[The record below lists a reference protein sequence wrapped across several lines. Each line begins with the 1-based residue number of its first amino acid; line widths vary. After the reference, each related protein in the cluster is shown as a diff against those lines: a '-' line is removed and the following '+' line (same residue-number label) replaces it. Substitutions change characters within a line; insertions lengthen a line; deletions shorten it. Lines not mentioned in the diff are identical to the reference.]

1 MQAVILAAGEGKRV
15 RPLTRSRPKA
25 LIPVANAPILDYPI
39 RALLESGI
47 RDIIVVVGYRQ
58 EHVLRHL
65 NRMELP
71 VKVVIQQK
79 QLGTADALKCAGD
92 LIKEDFLVLPGD
104 NYIDGRSI
112 RRVAG
117 EVNAML
123 VKQHPYPSNFGVVTM
138 TDGNITGITEK
149 PEKTESF
156 TISTGISS
164 LTPDFLDYI
173 DSNDLTDAYNEMIRQ
188 GGTLR
193 AIPADDWQDAVYPWD
208 LLQMNRRLLETIPGK
223 IAGTVGRNAVI
234 NGLVQVGKGTTIGSQ
249 TVIQGPVI
257 IGEECEIGPHC
268 CIMPGTSI
276 HDRVRIEPF
285 TYVANSILMK
295 DVSAGSHSRI
305 EGAVIGEGS
314 ALGDHT
320 TILSSPTLLEIEK
333 ALMKVSFGAVIGDQV
348 TGGPFTVYEGAIVGN
363 NVRINGNI
371 RIKGL
376 SAAIDS
382 ALVI

>member
-15 RPLTRSRPKA
+15 RPLTRNRPKA

-65 NRMELP
+65 NRMDLP
-71 VKVVIQQK
+71 VKVVIQHK
-79 QLGTADALKCAGD
+79 QLGTADALKCAAE
-92 LIKEDFLVLPGD
+92 LINEDFLVLPGD
-104 NYIDGRSI
+104 NYIDGTSI

-123 VKQHPYPSNFGVVTM
+123 VKQHPYPSNFGVVSM
-138 TDGNITGITEK
+138 QDGSITGITEK

-156 TISTGISS
+156 TISTGIAS
-164 LTPDFLDYI
+164 LTPDFLDCI
-173 DSNDLTDAYNEMIRQ
+173 CSNDLTDAYNEMIRR

-193 AIPADDWQDAVYPWD
+193 AVPADDWQDAVYPWD
-208 LLQMNRRLLETIPGK
+208 LLQMNRRLLETIPGS
-223 IAGTVGRNAVI
+223 IAGTVGRDAVI
-234 NGLVQVGKGTTIGSQ
+234 SGLVRVGKGTTIGPH

-276 HDRVRIEPF
+276 NDRVVIEPF
-285 TYVANSILMK
+285 TVVSNSILMK
-295 DVSAGSHSRI
+295 DVTTGSHSRI
-305 EGAVIGEGS
+305 DGAVVGERSILGS
-314 ALGDHT
+314 HT
-320 TILSSPTLLEIEK
+320 TVLPSPTLLEIER
-333 ALMKVSFGAVIGDQV
+333 ALMKVNFGAVIGDQV

-371 RIKGL
+371 RVRGL
-376 SAAIDS
+376 SAAVDS

>member
-15 RPLTRSRPKA
+15 RPLTRNRPKA
-25 LIPVANAPILDYPI
+25 LIPVANAPILDYPVH
-39 RALLESGI
+39 ALLESGI

-71 VKVVIQQK
+71 VKVVIQHK
-79 QLGTADALKCAGD
+79 QLGTADALKCAAE
-92 LIKEDFLVLPGD
+92 LINEDFLVLPGD
-104 NYIDGRSI
+104 NYIDGTSI

-123 VKQHPYPSNFGVVTM
+123 VKQHPYPSNFGVVSM
-138 TDGNITGITEK
+138 QDGTITGITEK

-156 TISTGISS
+156 TISTGIAS

-173 DSNDLTDAYNEMIRQ
+173 CTNDLTDAYNEMIRQ

-193 AIPADDWQDAVYPWD
+193 AVPADDWQDAVYPWD
-208 LLQMNRRLLETIPGK
+208 LLHMNRRLLETIPGS
-223 IAGTVGRNAVI
+223 IAGTVGRDAVI
-234 NGLVQVGKGTTIGSQ
+234 GGLVRVEKGTTIGSH

-276 HDRVRIEPF
+276 GDRVVVEPF
-285 TYVANSILMK
+285 TVVSNSILMK
-295 DVSAGSHSRI
+295 DVTTGSHSRI
-305 EGAVIGEGS
+305 DGAVVGERSILGS
-314 ALGDHT
+314 HT
-320 TILSSPTLLEIEK
+320 TVLPSPTLLEIER
-333 ALMKVSFGAVIGDQV
+333 ALMKVNFGAVIGDQV
-348 TGGPFTVYEGAIVGN
+348 TAGPFTVFEGAIVGN
-363 NVRINGNI
+363 NVRINGNV
-371 RIKGL
+371 RVRGL
-376 SAAIDS
+376 SAAVDS

>member
-25 LIPVANAPILDYPI
+25 LIPVANAPIIDYPI

-65 NRMELP
+65 NRIDLP
-71 VKVVIQQK
+71 VQVVVQHK
-79 QLGTADALKCAGD
+79 QLGTADALKCAAD
-92 LIKEDFLVLPGD
+92 FIREDFLVLPGD
-104 NYIDGRSI
+104 NYIDGPSI

-138 TDGNITGITEK
+138 EDGNITGITEK

-156 TISTGISS
+156 TISTGIAS
-164 LTPDFLDYI
+164 LTPDFLEFLDT
-173 DSNDLTDAYNEMIRQ
+173 NDLTDAYNEMIRQ
-188 GGTLR
+188 GGTIR

-208 LLQMNRRLLETIPGK
+208 LLQMNRRLLETIPGS
-223 IAGTVGRNAVI
+223 ISGSVGKGAVVS
-234 NGLVQVGKGTTIGSQ
+234 GLVQVGKGTTIGAH

-276 HDRVRIEPF
+276 GDRVRIEPF
-285 TYVANSILMK
+285 TFVANAILMK
-295 DVSAGSHSRI
+295 DAAAGSHSRI
-305 EGAVIGEGS
+305 DGAVIGEGS
-314 ALGDHT
+314 RLADHT
-320 TILSSPTLLEIEK
+320 TVLSSPTLLEIEG

-363 NVRINGNI
+363 NVRISGNI
-371 RIKGL
+371 RIRGL
-376 SAAIDS
+376 SAATDS